1 MWKMFR
7 NESDFLKWYIT
18 VKVVKE
24 SKLKCGKSCIRIFN
38 TQAYCWT
45 PENAYITTTFTV
57 YLFMYA
63 TQERLIAWY
72 KPILVM
78 IEWKLEMK
86 MKMCTHLYES
96 KESMVPLSSLH
107 SLLFTYSLSKKLS
120 DHLLISSVDDKS

>member
-1 MWKMFR
+1 
-7 NESDFLKWYIT
+7 
-18 VKVVKE
+18 
-24 SKLKCGKSCIRIFN
+24 
-38 TQAYCWT
+38 
-45 PENAYITTTFTV
+45 
-57 YLFMYA
+57 MYA

-86 MKMCTHLYES
+86 MKMFTHLYES

-120 DHLLISSVDDKS
+120 GHLLISSVDDKS